1 MVDDNIIRLAELQ
14 DGTPDWYYDCILG
27 ERGQPLGNLANVLT
41 ALRADPAWQGKF
53 NFDLMLMA
61 AMWMRERP
69 ITDSDVA
76 GVQEWLQH
84 AGMRSVGKD
93 TVFQAVDCVAREH
106 AYHPVRSYLEDLTW
120 DGIPRLADWLVS
132 YLGAE
137 QTPYV
142 TGVGTVFMISMVA
155 RILRPGC
162 KVDHM
167 LILEGPQG
175 ILKSTAC
182 RVLGDKWFSDNLPEI
197 TAGKD
202 VSQHLRGK
210 WLIEV
215 SEMHAMS
222 RAETSLHKSFITRDT
237 ERYRPSS
244 AG

>member
-41 ALRADPAWQGKF
+41 ALRADPAWQGRF

-106 AYHPVRSYLEDLTW
+106 AYHPVRSYLEDHGRAHSSPGMQGRSHAYPVTW

-137 QTPYV
+137 QTLYV
-142 TGVGTVFMISMVA
+142 TGVGTMFMIS
-155 RILRPGC
+155 
-162 KVDHM
+162 
-167 LILEGPQG
+167 EGPQG

-182 RVLGDKWFSDNLPEI
+182 RVLGDKWFSPI
-197 TAGKD
+197 TCRR
-202 VSQHLRGK
+202 SQPGR
-210 WLIEV
+210 
-215 SEMHAMS
+215 M
-222 RAETSLHKSFITRDT
+222 
-237 ERYRPSS
+237 
-244 AG
+244 